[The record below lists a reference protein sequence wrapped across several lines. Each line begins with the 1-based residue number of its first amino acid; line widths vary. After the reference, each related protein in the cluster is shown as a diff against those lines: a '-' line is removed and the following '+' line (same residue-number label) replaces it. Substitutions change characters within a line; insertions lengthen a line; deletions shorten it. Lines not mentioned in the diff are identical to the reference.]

1 MKKYKR
7 MRMLIPA
14 AFAVILLLMA
24 AGICFFAW
32 SVRQDFE
39 SGIKSMIGE
48 LYEEDP
54 QSAVQMMNWLFE
66 GEQDAAAEKGKEALT
81 AMGYTEKG
89 TEYLYEQSRIYTFSV
104 GMVCAEILAGAAL
117 LILFLLM
124 ERLREEREEE
134 LVRRIRS
141 GDMAPEN
148 GGEGQPE
155 EAADGGVQSGGAAQG
170 EQQPESP
177 QYAPT
182 APEEPEQALEYEIA
196 KLFERLEAE
205 EHYLQ
210 EKNLMT
216 QNFIENIAHQI
227 KTPLSCI
234 SISLERLLE
243 STEGEARELVR
254 QSLRYTDEI
263 GKLMKRLLDIGRLEA
278 GKVIWHREMFRMA
291 DLLED
296 CAASLEDG
304 TERIMTMRDRE
315 AEYYGDYEW
324 LKEAFSNIL
333 KNCLEHDASGEKITV
348 SLTQSREGI
357 KIVIRDHG
365 TGITEKDLPYIF
377 DRFYLPEKTGTSH
390 VGIGLN
396 LARLVVEQHF
406 GSVTARNAEGGG
418 AEFTVILPA
427 YSIMKTERI

>member
-1 MKKYKR
+1 MKNYKR
-7 MRMLIPA
+7 RKRLIPA
-14 AFAVILLLMA
+14 VFAVLLLLMA
-24 AGICFFAW
+24 AGTCLFAW
-32 SVRQDFE
+32 EVRQDYE
-39 SGIKSMIGE
+39 EGLKSMIGR

-54 QSAVQMMNWLFE
+54 ESAEQMMGWLFE
-66 GEQDAAAEKGKEALT
+66 GERGGAVEKGEEALT
-81 AMGYTEKG
+81 ALGYTDKG
-89 TEYLYEQSRIYTFSV
+89 AEYLYEQSRLYTFSA
-104 GMVCAEILAGAAL
+104 GMVCVEILAGIAL
-117 LILFLLM
+117 LILFVWM

-141 GDMAPEN
+141 GEMAPAASGRE
-148 GGEGQPE
+148 QPE
-155 EAADGGVQSGGAAQG
+155 EPADGGSQSDGAVQ
-170 EQQPESP
+170 
-177 QYAPT
+177 
-182 APEEPEQALEYEIA
+182 PEEPEQALEYEIA

-234 SISLERLLE
+234 SISQERILEG
-243 STEGEARELVR
+243 TEGEARELAQ

-304 TERIMTMRDRE
+304 TERILTMGDRE

-333 KNCLEHDASGEKITV
+333 KNCLEHDASGEKITA

-365 TGITEKDLPYIF
+365 PGISEKDLPHIF

-396 LARLVVEQHF
+396 LARLVIEQHF
-406 GSVTARNAEGGG
+406 GTVAARNAEGGG

>member
-1 MKKYKR
+1 MKNYKR
-7 MRMLIPA
+7 RKRLIPA
-14 AFAVILLLMA
+14 VFAVLLLLMA
-24 AGICFFAW
+24 AGTCLFAW
-32 SVRQDFE
+32 EVRQDYE
-39 SGIKSMIGE
+39 EGLKSMIGR

-54 QSAVQMMNWLFE
+54 ESAEQMMGWLFE
-66 GEQDAAAEKGKEALT
+66 GERGGAVEKGEEALT
-81 AMGYTEKG
+81 ALGYTDKG
-89 TEYLYEQSRIYTFSV
+89 AEYLYEQSRLYTFSA
-104 GMVCAEILAGAAL
+104 GMVCVEILAGIAL
-117 LILFLLM
+117 LILFVWM

-141 GDMAPEN
+141 GEMAPAASGRE
-148 GGEGQPE
+148 QPE
-155 EAADGGVQSGGAAQG
+155 EPADGGSQSDGAVQ
-170 EQQPESP
+170 
-177 QYAPT
+177 
-182 APEEPEQALEYEIA
+182 PEEPEQALEYEIA

-234 SISLERLLE
+234 SISQERILEG
-243 STEGEARELVR
+243 TEGEARELAQ

-304 TERIMTMRDRE
+304 TERILTMGDRE

-333 KNCLEHDASGEKITV
+333 KNCLEHDASGEKITA
-348 SLTQSREGI
+348 SLTRSREGI

-365 TGITEKDLPYIF
+365 PGISEKDLPHIF

-396 LARLVVEQHF
+396 LARLVIEQHF
-406 GSVTARNAEGGG
+406 GTVAARNAEGGG

>member
-1 MKKYKR
+1 MKNYKHR
-7 MRMLIPA
+7 KRLIPA
-14 AFAVILLLMA
+14 VFAVLLLLMA
-24 AGICFFAW
+24 AGTCLFAW
-32 SVRQDFE
+32 GVRQDYE
-39 SGIKSMIGE
+39 EGLKSMIGR
-48 LYEEDP
+48 LYEED
-54 QSAVQMMNWLFE
+54 QESAEQMMGWLFE
-66 GEQDAAAEKGKEALT
+66 GERGGAVEKGEEALT
-81 AMGYTEKG
+81 ALGYTDKG
-89 TEYLYEQSRIYTFSV
+89 AEYLYEQSRLYTFSA
-104 GMVCAEILAGAAL
+104 GMVCVEILAGIAL
-117 LILFLLM
+117 LILFVWM

-141 GDMAPEN
+141 GEMAPAASGRE
-148 GGEGQPE
+148 QPE
-155 EAADGGVQSGGAAQG
+155 EPADGGSQSDGAVQ
-170 EQQPESP
+170 
-177 QYAPT
+177 
-182 APEEPEQALEYEIA
+182 PEEPEQALEYEIA

-234 SISLERLLE
+234 SISQERILEG
-243 STEGEARELVR
+243 TEGEARELAQ

-304 TERIMTMRDRE
+304 TERILTMGDRE

-333 KNCLEHDASGEKITV
+333 KNCLEHDASGEKITA

-365 TGITEKDLPYIF
+365 SGISEKDLPHIF

-396 LARLVVEQHF
+396 LARLVIEQHF
-406 GSVTARNAEGGG
+406 GTVAARNAEGGG

>member
-7 MRMLIPA
+7 MRRLIPA

-24 AGICFFAW
+24 AGTCFFAW

-54 QSAVQMMNWLFE
+54 QSAEQMMNWLFE
-66 GEQDAAAEKGKEALT
+66 GERDASAEKGQEALT

-104 GMVCAEILAGAAL
+104 GMICAEILAGAAL
-117 LILFLLM
+117 LILFLRM
-124 ERLREEREEE
+124 ERLREEREED

-141 GDMAPEN
+141 GDMAPET
-148 GGEGQPE
+148 GSEGQPE
-155 EAADGGVQSGGAAQG
+155 ES
-170 EQQPESP
+170 
-177 QYAPT
+177 
-182 APEEPEQALEYEIA
+182 EQALEYEIA

-234 SISLERLLE
+234 SISQERILE
-243 STEGEARELVR
+243 STEGEARELAR

-296 CAASLEDG
+296 CAASLENG
-304 TERIMTMRDRE
+304 TERIRVAGDRD

-333 KNCLEHDASGEKITV
+333 KNCLEHDPGGEKITV
-348 SLTQSREGI
+348 SLTRSREGV

-365 TGITEKDLPYIF
+365 TGISEKDLPYIF

>member
-1 MKKYKR
+1 MKNYKR
-7 MRMLIPA
+7 RKRLIPA
-14 AFAVILLLMA
+14 VFAVLLLLMA
-24 AGICFFAW
+24 AGTCLFAW
-32 SVRQDFE
+32 GVRQNYE
-39 SGIKSMIGE
+39 EGLKSMIGR

-54 QSAVQMMNWLFE
+54 ESAEQMMGWLFE
-66 GEQDAAAEKGKEALT
+66 GERGGAVEKGEEALT
-81 AMGYTEKG
+81 ALGYTDKG
-89 TEYLYEQSRIYTFSV
+89 AEYLYEQSRLYTFSA
-104 GMVCAEILAGAAL
+104 GMVCVEILAGIAL
-117 LILFLLM
+117 LILFVWM

-141 GDMAPEN
+141 GEMAPAASGRE
-148 GGEGQPE
+148 QPE
-155 EAADGGVQSGGAAQG
+155 ETADGGSQSDGAAQ
-170 EQQPESP
+170 
-177 QYAPT
+177 
-182 APEEPEQALEYEIA
+182 PEEPEQALEYEIA

-234 SISLERLLE
+234 SISQERIME
-243 STEGEARELVR
+243 GTEGEARELAQ

-304 TERIMTMRDRE
+304 TERILTMGDRE

-333 KNCLEHDASGEKITV
+333 KNCLEHDASGEKITA

-365 TGITEKDLPYIF
+365 PGISEKDLPHIF

-396 LARLVVEQHF
+396 LARLVIEQHF
-406 GSVTARNAEGGG
+406 GTVAARNAEGGG
-418 AEFTVILPA
+418 AEFTVVLPA

>member
-1 MKKYKR
+1 MKNYKHR
-7 MRMLIPA
+7 KRLIPA
-14 AFAVILLLMA
+14 VFAVLLLLMA
-24 AGICFFAW
+24 AGTCLFAW
-32 SVRQDFE
+32 GVRQDYE
-39 SGIKSMIGE
+39 EGLKSMIGR
-48 LYEEDP
+48 LYEED
-54 QSAVQMMNWLFE
+54 QESAEQMMGWLFE
-66 GEQDAAAEKGKEALT
+66 GERGGAVEKGEEALT
-81 AMGYTEKG
+81 ALGYTDKG
-89 TEYLYEQSRIYTFSV
+89 AEYLYEQSRLYTFSA
-104 GMVCAEILAGAAL
+104 GMVCVEILAGIAL
-117 LILFLLM
+117 LILFVWM

-141 GDMAPEN
+141 GEMAPAASGRE
-148 GGEGQPE
+148 QPE
-155 EAADGGVQSGGAAQG
+155 EPADGGSQSDGAVQ
-170 EQQPESP
+170 
-177 QYAPT
+177 
-182 APEEPEQALEYEIA
+182 PEEPEQALEYEIA

-234 SISLERLLE
+234 SISQERIME
-243 STEGEARELVR
+243 GTEGEARELAQ

-304 TERIMTMRDRE
+304 TERILTMGDRE

-333 KNCLEHDASGEKITV
+333 KNCLEHDASGEKITA

-365 TGITEKDLPYIF
+365 SGISEKDLPHIF

-396 LARLVVEQHF
+396 LARLVIEQHF
-406 GSVTARNAEGGG
+406 GTVAARNAEGGG

>member
-7 MRMLIPA
+7 MRRLIPA

-24 AGICFFAW
+24 AGTCFFAW

-54 QSAVQMMNWLFE
+54 QSAEQMMNWLFE
-66 GEQDAAAEKGKEALT
+66 GERDASAGKGQEALT

-104 GMVCAEILAGAAL
+104 GMICAEILAGAAL
-117 LILFLLM
+117 LILFLRM
-124 ERLREEREEE
+124 ERLREEREED

-141 GDMAPEN
+141 GDMAPET

-155 EAADGGVQSGGAAQG
+155 ES
-170 EQQPESP
+170 
-177 QYAPT
+177 
-182 APEEPEQALEYEIA
+182 EQALEYEIA

-234 SISLERLLE
+234 SISQERILE
-243 STEGEARELVR
+243 STEGEARELAR

-296 CAASLEDG
+296 CAASLENG
-304 TERIMTMRDRE
+304 TERIRVAGDRD

-333 KNCLEHDASGEKITV
+333 KNCLEHDPGGEKIIV
-348 SLTQSREGI
+348 SLARSREGV

-365 TGITEKDLPYIF
+365 TGISEKDLPYIF
-377 DRFYLPEKTGTSH
+377 DRFYLPEKTGTPH
-390 VGIGLN
+390 VGIGMN

>member
-1 MKKYKR
+1 MKNYKR
-7 MRMLIPA
+7 RKRLIPA
-14 AFAVILLLMA
+14 VFAVLLLLMA
-24 AGICFFAW
+24 AGTCLFAW
-32 SVRQDFE
+32 GVRQNYE
-39 SGIKSMIGE
+39 EGLKSMIGR

-54 QSAVQMMNWLFE
+54 ESAEQMMGWLFE
-66 GEQDAAAEKGKEALT
+66 GERGGAVEKGEEALT
-81 AMGYTEKG
+81 ALGYTDKG
-89 TEYLYEQSRIYTFSV
+89 AEYLYEQSRLYTFSA
-104 GMVCAEILAGAAL
+104 GMVCVEILAGIAL
-117 LILFLLM
+117 LILFVWM

-141 GDMAPEN
+141 SEMAPAASGRE
-148 GGEGQPE
+148 QPDE
-155 EAADGGVQSGGAAQG
+155 PADGGSQSDGAVQ
-170 EQQPESP
+170 
-177 QYAPT
+177 
-182 APEEPEQALEYEIA
+182 PEEPEQALEYEIA

-210 EKNLMT
+210 EKNLVT

-234 SISLERLLE
+234 SISQERILEG
-243 STEGEARELVR
+243 TEGEARELAQ

-304 TERIMTMRDRE
+304 TERILTMGDRE

-333 KNCLEHDASGEKITV
+333 KNCLEHDASGEKITA

-365 TGITEKDLPYIF
+365 PGISEKDLPHIF

-396 LARLVVEQHF
+396 LARLVIEQHF
-406 GSVTARNAEGGG
+406 GTVAARNAEGGG

>member
-7 MRMLIPA
+7 MRRLIPA

-24 AGICFFAW
+24 AGTCFFAW

-54 QSAVQMMNWLFE
+54 QSAEQMMNWLFE
-66 GEQDAAAEKGKEALT
+66 GERDASAEKGQEALT

-104 GMVCAEILAGAAL
+104 GMICAEILAGAAL
-117 LILFLLM
+117 LILFLRM
-124 ERLREEREEE
+124 ERLREEREED

-141 GDMAPEN
+141 GDMAPET
-148 GGEGQPE
+148 GSEGQPE
-155 EAADGGVQSGGAAQG
+155 ES
-170 EQQPESP
+170 
-177 QYAPT
+177 
-182 APEEPEQALEYEIA
+182 EQALEYEIA

-234 SISLERLLE
+234 SISQERILE
-243 STEGEARELVR
+243 STEGEARELAR

-296 CAASLEDG
+296 CAASLENG
-304 TERIMTMRDRE
+304 TERIRVAGDRD

-333 KNCLEHDASGEKITV
+333 KNCLEHDPGGEKITV
-348 SLTQSREGI
+348 SLTRSREGV

-365 TGITEKDLPYIF
+365 TGISEKDLPYIF
-377 DRFYLPEKTGTSH
+377 DRFYLPEKTGTPH

>member
-1 MKKYKR
+1 MKNYKR
-7 MRMLIPA
+7 RKRLIPA
-14 AFAVILLLMA
+14 VFAVLLLLMA
-24 AGICFFAW
+24 AGTCLFAW
-32 SVRQDFE
+32 GVRQDYE
-39 SGIKSMIGE
+39 EGLKSMIGR
-48 LYEEDP
+48 LYEED
-54 QSAVQMMNWLFE
+54 QESAEQMMGWLFE
-66 GEQDAAAEKGKEALT
+66 GERGGAVEKGEEALT
-81 AMGYTEKG
+81 ALGYTDKG
-89 TEYLYEQSRIYTFSV
+89 AEYLYEQSRLYTFSA
-104 GMVCAEILAGAAL
+104 GMVCVEILAGIAL
-117 LILFLLM
+117 LILFVWM

-141 GDMAPEN
+141 GEMAPAASGRE
-148 GGEGQPE
+148 QPE
-155 EAADGGVQSGGAAQG
+155 ETADGGSQSDGAAQ
-170 EQQPESP
+170 
-177 QYAPT
+177 
-182 APEEPEQALEYEIA
+182 PEEPEQALEYEIA

-234 SISLERLLE
+234 SISQERIME
-243 STEGEARELVR
+243 GTEGEARELAQ

-304 TERIMTMRDRE
+304 TERILTMGDRE

-333 KNCLEHDASGEKITV
+333 KNCLEHDASGEKITA

-365 TGITEKDLPYIF
+365 PGISEKDLPHIF

-396 LARLVVEQHF
+396 LARLVIEQHF
-406 GSVTARNAEGGG
+406 GTVAARNAEGGG

>member
-1 MKKYKR
+1 MKNYKR
-7 MRMLIPA
+7 RRRLIPA
-14 AFAVILLLMA
+14 VFAVLLLLMA
-24 AGICFFAW
+24 AGTCLFAW
-32 SVRQDFE
+32 GVRQDYE
-39 SGIKSMIGE
+39 EGLKSMIGR

-54 QSAVQMMNWLFE
+54 ESAEQMMGWLFE
-66 GEQDAAAEKGKEALT
+66 GERGGAVEKGEEALT
-81 AMGYTEKG
+81 ALGYTDKG
-89 TEYLYEQSRIYTFSV
+89 AEYLYEQSRLYTFSA
-104 GMVCAEILAGAAL
+104 GMVCVEILAGIAL
-117 LILFLLM
+117 LILFVWM

-134 LVRRIRS
+134 LVRRTRS
-141 GDMAPEN
+141 GEMAPAASGRE
-148 GGEGQPE
+148 QPE
-155 EAADGGVQSGGAAQG
+155 ETADGGSQSDGAAQ
-170 EQQPESP
+170 
-177 QYAPT
+177 
-182 APEEPEQALEYEIA
+182 PEEPEQALEYEIA

-234 SISLERLLE
+234 SISQERIME
-243 STEGEARELVR
+243 GTEGEARELAQ

-304 TERIMTMRDRE
+304 TERILVMGDRE

-333 KNCLEHDASGEKITV
+333 KNCLEHDASGEKITA

-365 TGITEKDLPYIF
+365 PGISEKDLPHIF

-396 LARLVVEQHF
+396 LARLVIEQHF
-406 GSVTARNAEGGG
+406 GTVAARNAEGGG

>member
-1 MKKYKR
+1 MKNYKR
-7 MRMLIPA
+7 RKRLIPA
-14 AFAVILLLMA
+14 VFAVLLLLMA
-24 AGICFFAW
+24 AGTCLFAW
-32 SVRQDFE
+32 EVRQDYE
-39 SGIKSMIGE
+39 EGLKSMIGR

-54 QSAVQMMNWLFE
+54 ESAEQMMGWLFE
-66 GEQDAAAEKGKEALT
+66 GERGGAVEKGEEALT
-81 AMGYTEKG
+81 ALGYTDKG
-89 TEYLYEQSRIYTFSV
+89 AEYLYEQSRLYTFSA
-104 GMVCAEILAGAAL
+104 GMVCVEILAGIAL
-117 LILFLLM
+117 LILFVWM

-141 GDMAPEN
+141 GEMAPAASGRE
-148 GGEGQPE
+148 QPE
-155 EAADGGVQSGGAAQG
+155 EPADGGSQSDGAAQ
-170 EQQPESP
+170 
-177 QYAPT
+177 
-182 APEEPEQALEYEIA
+182 PEEPEQALEYEIA

-234 SISLERLLE
+234 SISQERIME
-243 STEGEARELVR
+243 GTEGEARELAQ

-304 TERIMTMRDRE
+304 TERILTMGDRE

-333 KNCLEHDASGEKITV
+333 KNCLEHDASGEKITA

-365 TGITEKDLPYIF
+365 PGISEKDLPHIF

-396 LARLVVEQHF
+396 LARLVIEQHF
-406 GSVTARNAEGGG
+406 GTVAARNAEGGG

>member
-1 MKKYKR
+1 
-7 MRMLIPA
+7 MLRSWRAQP
-14 AFAVILLLMA
+14 
-24 AGICFFAW
+24 W
-32 SVRQDFE
+32 
-39 SGIKSMIGE
+39 
-48 LYEEDP
+48 
-54 QSAVQMMNWLFE
+54 
-66 GEQDAAAEKGKEALT
+66 
-81 AMGYTEKG
+81 
-89 TEYLYEQSRIYTFSV
+89 
-104 GMVCAEILAGAAL
+104 
-117 LILFLLM
+117 LILFLRM
-124 ERLREEREEE
+124 ERLREEREED

-141 GDMAPEN
+141 GDMAPET
-148 GGEGQPE
+148 GSEGQPE
-155 EAADGGVQSGGAAQG
+155 KPADGGAQVRRGGSGRAAARKVPG
-170 EQQPESP
+170 TLRRSRRNRSRRWSMRSRSC
-177 QYAPT
+177 
-182 APEEPEQALEYEIA
+182 LSVW
-196 KLFERLEAE
+196 RRR

-234 SISLERLLE
+234 SISQERILE
-243 STEGEARELVR
+243 STEGEARELAR

-296 CAASLEDG
+296 CAASLENG
-304 TERIMTMRDRE
+304 TERIRVTGDRD

-324 LKEAFSNIL
+324 TVERCVNIL
-333 KNCLEHDASGEKITV
+333 KNCLEHDPGGEKIIV
-348 SLTQSREGI
+348 SLTRSREGV

-365 TGITEKDLPYIF
+365 TGISEKDLPYIF
-377 DRFYLPEKTGTSH
+377 DRFYLPEKTGTLH

>member
-1 MKKYKR
+1 MGGMKNYKR
-7 MRMLIPA
+7 RKRLIPA
-14 AFAVILLLMA
+14 VFAMLLLLMA
-24 AGICFFAW
+24 AGTCFFAW
-32 SVRQDFE
+32 GVRQDYE
-39 SGIKSMIGE
+39 EGLKSMIGR

-54 QSAVQMMNWLFE
+54 ESAEQMMGWLFE
-66 GEQDAAAEKGKEALT
+66 GERGGAVEKGEEALT
-81 AMGYTEKG
+81 ALGYTDKG
-89 TEYLYEQSRIYTFSV
+89 AEYLYEQSRLYTFSI
-104 GMVCAEILAGAAL
+104 GMVCVEILAGIAL
-117 LILFLLM
+117 LILFVWM

-141 GDMAPEN
+141 GDMTPAAS
-148 GGEGQPE
+148 GKGQPE
-155 EAADGGVQSGGAAQG
+155 ETADGGSQSDGAVQ
-170 EQQPESP
+170 
-177 QYAPT
+177 
-182 APEEPEQALEYEIA
+182 PEEPEQALEYEIA
-196 KLFERLEAE
+196 KLFERLKAE

-234 SISLERLLE
+234 SISQERILEG
-243 STEGEARELVR
+243 TEGEARELAQ

-263 GKLMKRLLDIGRLEA
+263 GRLMKRLLDIGRLEA

-304 TERIMTMRDRE
+304 TERILTMGDRE

-333 KNCLEHDASGEKITV
+333 KNCLEHDASGEKITA

-365 TGITEKDLPYIF
+365 PGISEKDLPHIF

-396 LARLVVEQHF
+396 LARLVIEQHF
-406 GSVTARNAEGGG
+406 GTVAARNAEGGG

>member
-1 MKKYKR
+1 
-7 MRMLIPA
+7 
-14 AFAVILLLMA
+14 
-24 AGICFFAW
+24 
-32 SVRQDFE
+32 
-39 SGIKSMIGE
+39 MIGR
-48 LYEEDP
+48 LYEED
-54 QSAVQMMNWLFE
+54 QESAEQMMGWLFE
-66 GEQDAAAEKGKEALT
+66 GERGGAVEKGEEALT
-81 AMGYTEKG
+81 ALGYTDKG
-89 TEYLYEQSRIYTFSV
+89 AEYLYEQSRLYTFSA
-104 GMVCAEILAGAAL
+104 GMVCVEILAGIAL
-117 LILFLLM
+117 LILFVWM

-141 GDMAPEN
+141 SEMAPAASGRE
-148 GGEGQPE
+148 QPDE
-155 EAADGGVQSGGAAQG
+155 PADGGSQSDGAVQ
-170 EQQPESP
+170 
-177 QYAPT
+177 
-182 APEEPEQALEYEIA
+182 PEEPEQALEYEIA

-234 SISLERLLE
+234 SISQERILEG
-243 STEGEARELVR
+243 TEGEARELAQ
-254 QSLRYTDEI
+254 QSLRYTDDI
-263 GKLMKRLLDIGRLEA
+263 GKLMKTLLDIGRLEA

-304 TERIMTMRDRE
+304 TERILTMGDRE

-333 KNCLEHDASGEKITV
+333 KNCLEHDASGEKITA

-365 TGITEKDLPYIF
+365 PGISEKDLPHIF

-396 LARLVVEQHF
+396 LARLVIEQHF
-406 GSVTARNAEGGG
+406 GTVAARNAEGGG

>member
-1 MKKYKR
+1 MRGGTKNYKHR
-7 MRMLIPA
+7 KRLIPA
-14 AFAVILLLMA
+14 VFAVLLLLMA
-24 AGICFFAW
+24 AGTCLFAW
-32 SVRQDFE
+32 GVRQDYE
-39 SGIKSMIGE
+39 EGLKSMIGR
-48 LYEEDP
+48 LYEED
-54 QSAVQMMNWLFE
+54 QESAEQMMGWLFE
-66 GEQDAAAEKGKEALT
+66 GERGGAVEKGEEALT
-81 AMGYTEKG
+81 ALGYTDKG
-89 TEYLYEQSRIYTFSV
+89 AEYLYEQSRLYTFSA
-104 GMVCAEILAGAAL
+104 GMVCVEILAGIAL
-117 LILFLLM
+117 LILFVWM

-141 GDMAPEN
+141 SEMAP
-148 GGEGQPE
+148 
-155 EAADGGVQSGGAAQG
+155 AASGR
-170 EQQPESP
+170 EQ
-177 QYAPT
+177 
-182 APEEPEQALEYEIA
+182 PEEPEQALEYEIA

-234 SISLERLLE
+234 SISQERILEG
-243 STEGEARELVR
+243 TEGEARELAQ

-304 TERIMTMRDRE
+304 TERILTMGDRE

-333 KNCLEHDASGEKITV
+333 KNCLEHDASGEKITA

-365 TGITEKDLPYIF
+365 PGISEKDLPHIF

-396 LARLVVEQHF
+396 LARLVIEQHF
-406 GSVTARNAEGGG
+406 GTVAARNAEGGG

>member
-1 MKKYKR
+1 
-7 MRMLIPA
+7 
-14 AFAVILLLMA
+14 
-24 AGICFFAW
+24 
-32 SVRQDFE
+32 
-39 SGIKSMIGE
+39 MIGR

-54 QSAVQMMNWLFE
+54 ESAEQMMGWLFE
-66 GEQDAAAEKGKEALT
+66 GERGGAVEKGEEALT
-81 AMGYTEKG
+81 ALGYTDKG
-89 TEYLYEQSRIYTFSV
+89 AEYLYEQSRLYTFSA
-104 GMVCAEILAGAAL
+104 GMVCVEILAGIAL
-117 LILFLLM
+117 LILFVWM

-141 GDMAPEN
+141 GEMAPAASGRE
-148 GGEGQPE
+148 QSE
-155 EAADGGVQSGGAAQG
+155 EPADGGSQSDGAVQ
-170 EQQPESP
+170 
-177 QYAPT
+177 
-182 APEEPEQALEYEIA
+182 PEEPEQALEYEIA

-234 SISLERLLE
+234 SISQERIME
-243 STEGEARELVR
+243 GTEREARELAQ

-304 TERIMTMRDRE
+304 TERILTMGDRE

-333 KNCLEHDASGEKITV
+333 KNCLEHDASGEKITA

-365 TGITEKDLPYIF
+365 PGISEKDLPHIF

-396 LARLVVEQHF
+396 LARLVIEQHF
-406 GSVTARNAEGGG
+406 GTVAARNAEGGG

>member
-1 MKKYKR
+1 MKNYKR
-7 MRMLIPA
+7 RKRLIPA
-14 AFAVILLLMA
+14 VFAVLLLLMA
-24 AGICFFAW
+24 AGTCLFAW
-32 SVRQDFE
+32 EVRQDYE
-39 SGIKSMIGE
+39 EGLKSMIGR
-48 LYEEDP
+48 LYEED
-54 QSAVQMMNWLFE
+54 QESAEQMMGWLFE
-66 GEQDAAAEKGKEALT
+66 GERGGAVEKGEEALT
-81 AMGYTEKG
+81 ALGYTDKG
-89 TEYLYEQSRIYTFSV
+89 AEYLYEQSRLYTFSA
-104 GMVCAEILAGAAL
+104 GMVCVEILAGIAL
-117 LILFLLM
+117 LILFVWM

-141 GDMAPEN
+141 GEMAPAASGRE
-148 GGEGQPE
+148 QPE
-155 EAADGGVQSGGAAQG
+155 EPADGGSQSDGAVQ
-170 EQQPESP
+170 
-177 QYAPT
+177 
-182 APEEPEQALEYEIA
+182 PEEPEQALEYEIA

-234 SISLERLLE
+234 SISQERIME
-243 STEGEARELVR
+243 GTEGEARELAQ

-304 TERIMTMRDRE
+304 TERILTMGDRE

-333 KNCLEHDASGEKITV
+333 KNCLEHDASGEKITA

-365 TGITEKDLPYIF
+365 PGISEKDLPHIF

-396 LARLVVEQHF
+396 LARLVIEQHF
-406 GSVTARNAEGGG
+406 GTVAARNAEGGG

>member
-1 MKKYKR
+1 MKNYKR
-7 MRMLIPA
+7 RKRLIPA
-14 AFAVILLLMA
+14 VFAVLLLLMA
-24 AGICFFAW
+24 AGTCLFAW
-32 SVRQDFE
+32 GVRQDYE
-39 SGIKSMIGE
+39 EGLKSMIGR
-48 LYEEDP
+48 LYEED
-54 QSAVQMMNWLFE
+54 QESAEQMMGWLFE
-66 GEQDAAAEKGKEALT
+66 GERGGAVEKGEEALT
-81 AMGYTEKG
+81 ALGYTDKG
-89 TEYLYEQSRIYTFSV
+89 AEYLYEQSRLYTFSA
-104 GMVCAEILAGAAL
+104 GMVCVEILAGIAL
-117 LILFLLM
+117 LILFVWM

-141 GDMAPEN
+141 GEMAPAASGRE
-148 GGEGQPE
+148 QPE
-155 EAADGGVQSGGAAQG
+155 ETADGGSQSDGAAQ
-170 EQQPESP
+170 
-177 QYAPT
+177 
-182 APEEPEQALEYEIA
+182 PEEPEQALEYEIA

-234 SISLERLLE
+234 SISQERIME
-243 STEGEARELVR
+243 GTEGEARELAQ

-278 GKVIWHREMFRMA
+278 GKVIWHREMFRIA

-304 TERIMTMRDRE
+304 TERILTMGDRE

-333 KNCLEHDASGEKITV
+333 KNCLEHDASGEKITA

-365 TGITEKDLPYIF
+365 PGISEKDLPHIF

-396 LARLVVEQHF
+396 LARLVIEQHF
-406 GSVTARNAEGGG
+406 GTVAARNAEGGG

>member
-7 MRMLIPA
+7 MRRLIPA

-24 AGICFFAW
+24 AGTCFFAW

-54 QSAVQMMNWLFE
+54 QSAEQMMNWLFE
-66 GEQDAAAEKGKEALT
+66 GERDASAEKGQEALT

-104 GMVCAEILAGAAL
+104 GMICAEILAGAAL
-117 LILFLLM
+117 LILFLRM
-124 ERLREEREEE
+124 ERLREEREED

-141 GDMAPEN
+141 GDMAPET
-148 GGEGQPE
+148 GSEGQPE
-155 EAADGGVQSGGAAQG
+155 ES
-170 EQQPESP
+170 ER
-177 QYAPT
+177 
-182 APEEPEQALEYEIA
+182 ALEYEIA

-234 SISLERLLE
+234 SISQERILE
-243 STEGEARELVR
+243 STEGEARELAR

-296 CAASLEDG
+296 CAASLENG
-304 TERIMTMRDRE
+304 TERIRVAGDRD

-333 KNCLEHDASGEKITV
+333 KNCLEHDPGGEKITV
-348 SLTQSREGI
+348 SLTRSREGV

-365 TGITEKDLPYIF
+365 TGISEKDLPYIF

>member
-1 MKKYKR
+1 MKNYKR
-7 MRMLIPA
+7 RKRLVPA
-14 AFAVILLLMA
+14 VFAVLLLLMA
-24 AGICFFAW
+24 AGTCLFAW
-32 SVRQDFE
+32 EVRQDYE
-39 SGIKSMIGE
+39 EGLKSMIGR
-48 LYEEDP
+48 LYEED
-54 QSAVQMMNWLFE
+54 QESAEQMMGWLFE
-66 GEQDAAAEKGKEALT
+66 GERGGAVEKGEEALT
-81 AMGYTEKG
+81 ALGYTDKG
-89 TEYLYEQSRIYTFSV
+89 AEYLYEQSRLYTFSA
-104 GMVCAEILAGAAL
+104 GMVCVEILAGIAL
-117 LILFLLM
+117 LILFVWM

-141 GDMAPEN
+141 GEMAPAASGRE
-148 GGEGQPE
+148 QPE
-155 EAADGGVQSGGAAQG
+155 ETADGGSQSDGAAQ
-170 EQQPESP
+170 
-177 QYAPT
+177 
-182 APEEPEQALEYEIA
+182 PEEPEQALEYEIA

-234 SISLERLLE
+234 SISQERILEG
-243 STEGEARELVR
+243 TEGEARELAQ

-304 TERIMTMRDRE
+304 TERILTMGDRE

-333 KNCLEHDASGEKITV
+333 KNCLEHDASGEKITA

-365 TGITEKDLPYIF
+365 PGISEKDLPHIF

-396 LARLVVEQHF
+396 LARLVIEQHF
-406 GSVTARNAEGGG
+406 GTVAARNAEGGG

>member
-7 MRMLIPA
+7 MRRLIPA

-24 AGICFFAW
+24 AGTCFFAW

-54 QSAVQMMNWLFE
+54 QSAEQMMNWLFE
-66 GEQDAAAEKGKEALT
+66 GERDASAGKGQEALT

-104 GMVCAEILAGAAL
+104 GMICAEILAGAAL
-117 LILFLLM
+117 LILFLRM
-124 ERLREEREEE
+124 ERLREEREED

-141 GDMAPEN
+141 GDMAPET

-155 EAADGGVQSGGAAQG
+155 ES
-170 EQQPESP
+170 
-177 QYAPT
+177 
-182 APEEPEQALEYEIA
+182 EQALEYEIA

-234 SISLERLLE
+234 SISQERILE
-243 STEGEARELVR
+243 STEGEARELAR

-296 CAASLEDG
+296 CAASLENG
-304 TERIMTMRDRE
+304 TERIRVAGDRD

-333 KNCLEHDASGEKITV
+333 KNCLEHDPGGEKIIV
-348 SLTQSREGI
+348 SLTRSREGV

-365 TGITEKDLPYIF
+365 TGISEKDLPYIF

-406 GSVTARNAEGGG
+406 GSVTARNAEEGG

>member
-7 MRMLIPA
+7 MRRLIPA

-24 AGICFFAW
+24 AGTCFFAW

-54 QSAVQMMNWLFE
+54 QSAEQMMNWLFE
-66 GEQDAAAEKGKEALT
+66 GERDASAGKGQEALT

-104 GMVCAEILAGAAL
+104 GMICAEILAGAAL
-117 LILFLLM
+117 LILFLRM
-124 ERLREEREEE
+124 ERLREEREED

-141 GDMAPEN
+141 GDMAPET

-155 EAADGGVQSGGAAQG
+155 ES
-170 EQQPESP
+170 EQ
-177 QYAPT
+177 T
-182 APEEPEQALEYEIA
+182 LEYEIA

-234 SISLERLLE
+234 SISQERILE
-243 STEGEARELVR
+243 STEGEARELAR

-296 CAASLEDG
+296 CAASLENG
-304 TERIMTMRDRE
+304 TERIRVAGDRD

-333 KNCLEHDASGEKITV
+333 KNCLEHDPGGEKIIV
-348 SLTQSREGI
+348 SLTRSREGV

-365 TGITEKDLPYIF
+365 TGISEKDLPYIF
-377 DRFYLPEKTGTSH
+377 DRFYLPEKTGTLH

-406 GSVTARNAEGGG
+406 GSVTARNAEEGG

>member
-1 MKKYKR
+1 MKNYKR
-7 MRMLIPA
+7 RKRLIPA
-14 AFAVILLLMA
+14 VFAVLLLLMA
-24 AGICFFAW
+24 AGTCLFAW
-32 SVRQDFE
+32 GVRQDYE
-39 SGIKSMIGE
+39 EGLKSMIGR
-48 LYEEDP
+48 LYEED
-54 QSAVQMMNWLFE
+54 QESAEQMMGWLFE
-66 GEQDAAAEKGKEALT
+66 GERGGAVEKGEEALT
-81 AMGYTEKG
+81 ALGYTDKG
-89 TEYLYEQSRIYTFSV
+89 AEYLYEQSRLYTFSA
-104 GMVCAEILAGAAL
+104 GMVCVEILAGIAL
-117 LILFLLM
+117 LILFVWM

-141 GDMAPEN
+141 GELAPAASGRE
-148 GGEGQPE
+148 QPE
-155 EAADGGVQSGGAAQG
+155 EPADGGSQSDGAAQ
-170 EQQPESP
+170 
-177 QYAPT
+177 
-182 APEEPEQALEYEIA
+182 PEEPEQALEYEIA

-234 SISLERLLE
+234 SISQERILEG
-243 STEGEARELVR
+243 TEGEARELAQ

-304 TERIMTMRDRE
+304 TERILTMGDRE

-333 KNCLEHDASGEKITV
+333 KNCLEHDASGEKITA

-365 TGITEKDLPYIF
+365 PGISEKDLPHIF

-396 LARLVVEQHF
+396 LARLVIEQHF
-406 GSVTARNAEGGG
+406 GTVAARNAEGGG

>member
-1 MKKYKR
+1 MKNYKR
-7 MRMLIPA
+7 RKRLIPA
-14 AFAVILLLMA
+14 VFAVLLLLMA
-24 AGICFFAW
+24 AGTCLFAW
-32 SVRQDFE
+32 EVRQDYE
-39 SGIKSMIGE
+39 EGLKSMIGR
-48 LYEEDP
+48 LYEED
-54 QSAVQMMNWLFE
+54 QESAEQMMGWLFE
-66 GEQDAAAEKGKEALT
+66 GERGGAVEKGEEALT
-81 AMGYTEKG
+81 ALGYTDKG
-89 TEYLYEQSRIYTFSV
+89 AEYLYEQSRLYTFSA
-104 GMVCAEILAGAAL
+104 GMVCVEILAGIAL
-117 LILFLLM
+117 LILFVWM

-141 GDMAPEN
+141 GEMAPAASGRE
-148 GGEGQPE
+148 QPE
-155 EAADGGVQSGGAAQG
+155 ETADGGSQSDGAAQ
-170 EQQPESP
+170 
-177 QYAPT
+177 
-182 APEEPEQALEYEIA
+182 PEEPEQALEYEIA

-234 SISLERLLE
+234 SISQERILEG
-243 STEGEARELVR
+243 TEGEARELAQ

-304 TERIMTMRDRE
+304 TERILTMGDRE

-333 KNCLEHDASGEKITV
+333 KNCLEHDASGEKITA

-365 TGITEKDLPYIF
+365 PGISEKDLPHIF

-396 LARLVVEQHF
+396 LARLVIEQHF
-406 GSVTARNAEGGG
+406 GTVAARNAEGGG

>member
-1 MKKYKR
+1 MKNYKR
-7 MRMLIPA
+7 RKRLIPA
-14 AFAVILLLMA
+14 VFAVLLLLMA
-24 AGICFFAW
+24 AGTCLFAW
-32 SVRQDFE
+32 GVRQDYE
-39 SGIKSMIGE
+39 EGLKSMIGR
-48 LYEEDP
+48 LYEED
-54 QSAVQMMNWLFE
+54 QESAEQMMGWLFE
-66 GEQDAAAEKGKEALT
+66 GERGGAVEKGEEALT
-81 AMGYTEKG
+81 ALGYTDKG
-89 TEYLYEQSRIYTFSV
+89 AEYLYEQSGLYTFSA
-104 GMVCAEILAGAAL
+104 GMVCVEILAGIAL
-117 LILFLLM
+117 LILFVWM

-141 GDMAPEN
+141 SEMAPAASGRE
-148 GGEGQPE
+148 QPE
-155 EAADGGVQSGGAAQG
+155 EPADGGSQSDGAVQ
-170 EQQPESP
+170 
-177 QYAPT
+177 
-182 APEEPEQALEYEIA
+182 PEEPEQALEYEIA

-234 SISLERLLE
+234 SISQERILEG
-243 STEGEARELVR
+243 TEGEARELAQ

-304 TERIMTMRDRE
+304 TERILTKGDRE

-333 KNCLEHDASGEKITV
+333 KNCLEHDASGEKITA

-365 TGITEKDLPYIF
+365 PGISEKDLPHIF

-396 LARLVVEQHF
+396 LARLVIEQHF
-406 GSVTARNAEGGG
+406 GTVAARSAEGGG

>member
-1 MKKYKR
+1 MKNYKR
-7 MRMLIPA
+7 RKRLIPA
-14 AFAVILLLMA
+14 VFAVLLLLMA
-24 AGICFFAW
+24 AGTCLFAW
-32 SVRQDFE
+32 GVRQNYE
-39 SGIKSMIGE
+39 EGLKSMIGR

-54 QSAVQMMNWLFE
+54 ESAEQMMGWLFE
-66 GEQDAAAEKGKEALT
+66 GERGGAVEKGEEALT
-81 AMGYTEKG
+81 ALGYTDKG
-89 TEYLYEQSRIYTFSV
+89 AEYLYEQSRLYTFSA
-104 GMVCAEILAGAAL
+104 GMVCVEILAGIAL
-117 LILFLLM
+117 LILFVWM

-141 GDMAPEN
+141 GEMAPAASGRE
-148 GGEGQPE
+148 QPE
-155 EAADGGVQSGGAAQG
+155 EPADGGSQSDGAAQ
-170 EQQPESP
+170 
-177 QYAPT
+177 
-182 APEEPEQALEYEIA
+182 PEEPEQALEYEIA

-234 SISLERLLE
+234 SISQERILEG
-243 STEGEARELVR
+243 TEGEARELAQ

-304 TERIMTMRDRE
+304 TERILTMGDRE

-333 KNCLEHDASGEKITV
+333 KNCLEHDASGEKITA

-365 TGITEKDLPYIF
+365 PGISEKDLPHIF

-396 LARLVVEQHF
+396 LARLVIEQHF
-406 GSVTARNAEGGG
+406 GTVAARNAEGGG

>member
-1 MKKYKR
+1 MKNYKR
-7 MRMLIPA
+7 RRRLIPA
-14 AFAVILLLMA
+14 VFAVLLLLMA
-24 AGICFFAW
+24 AGTCLFAW
-32 SVRQDFE
+32 GVRQDYE
-39 SGIKSMIGE
+39 EGLKSMIGR

-54 QSAVQMMNWLFE
+54 ESAEQMMGWLFE
-66 GEQDAAAEKGKEALT
+66 GEHGGAVEKGEEALT
-81 AMGYTEKG
+81 ALGYTDKG
-89 TEYLYEQSRIYTFSV
+89 AEYLYEQSRLYTFSA
-104 GMVCAEILAGAAL
+104 GMVCVEILAGIAL
-117 LILFLLM
+117 LILFVWM

-141 GDMAPEN
+141 GEMAPAASGRE
-148 GGEGQPE
+148 QPE
-155 EAADGGVQSGGAAQG
+155 ETADGGSQSDGAAQ
-170 EQQPESP
+170 
-177 QYAPT
+177 T
-182 APEEPEQALEYEIA
+182 EEPEQALEYEIA

-234 SISLERLLE
+234 SISQERILEG
-243 STEGEARELVR
+243 TEGEARELAQ

-291 DLLED
+291 DLLAD

-304 TERIMTMRDRE
+304 TERILTMGDRE

-333 KNCLEHDASGEKITV
+333 KNCLEHDASGEKITA

-365 TGITEKDLPYIF
+365 PGISEKDLPHIF

-396 LARLVVEQHF
+396 LARLVIEQHF
-406 GSVTARNAEGGG
+406 GTVAARNAEGGG

>member
-1 MKKYKR
+1 
-7 MRMLIPA
+7 
-14 AFAVILLLMA
+14 
-24 AGICFFAW
+24 
-32 SVRQDFE
+32 
-39 SGIKSMIGE
+39 MIGR

-54 QSAVQMMNWLFE
+54 ESAEQMMGWLFE
-66 GEQDAAAEKGKEALT
+66 GERGGAVEKGEEALT
-81 AMGYTEKG
+81 ALGYTDKG
-89 TEYLYEQSRIYTFSV
+89 AEYLYEQSRLYTFSA
-104 GMVCAEILAGAAL
+104 GMVCVEILAGIAL
-117 LILFLLM
+117 LILFVWM

-141 GDMAPEN
+141 GEMAPAASGRE
-148 GGEGQPE
+148 QPE
-155 EAADGGVQSGGAAQG
+155 ETADGGSQSDGAAQ
-170 EQQPESP
+170 
-177 QYAPT
+177 
-182 APEEPEQALEYEIA
+182 PEEPEQALEYEIA

-234 SISLERLLE
+234 SISQERIME
-243 STEGEARELVR
+243 GTEGEARELAQ

-304 TERIMTMRDRE
+304 TERILVMGDRE

-333 KNCLEHDASGEKITV
+333 KNCLEHDASGEKITA

-365 TGITEKDLPYIF
+365 PGISEKDLPHIF

-396 LARLVVEQHF
+396 LARLVIEQHF
-406 GSVTARNAEGGG
+406 GTVAARNAEGGG

>member
-7 MRMLIPA
+7 MRRLIPA

-24 AGICFFAW
+24 AGTCFFAW

-54 QSAVQMMNWLFE
+54 QSAEQMMNWLFE
-66 GEQDAAAEKGKEALT
+66 GERDASAGKGQEALT

-104 GMVCAEILAGAAL
+104 GMICAEILAGAAL
-117 LILFLLM
+117 LILFLRM
-124 ERLREEREEE
+124 ERLREEREED

-141 GDMAPEN
+141 GDMAPET

-155 EAADGGVQSGGAAQG
+155 ES
-170 EQQPESP
+170 
-177 QYAPT
+177 
-182 APEEPEQALEYEIA
+182 EQALEYEIA

-234 SISLERLLE
+234 SISQERILE
-243 STEGEARELVR
+243 STEGEARELAR

-296 CAASLEDG
+296 CAASLENG
-304 TERIMTMRDRE
+304 TERIRVAGDRD

-333 KNCLEHDASGEKITV
+333 KNCLEHDPGGEKITV
-348 SLTQSREGI
+348 SLTRSREGV

-365 TGITEKDLPYIF
+365 TGISEKDLPYIF

-390 VGIGLN
+390 VGIGMN

>member
-1 MKKYKR
+1 MKNYKR
-7 MRMLIPA
+7 RKRLIPA
-14 AFAVILLLMA
+14 VFAVLLLLMA
-24 AGICFFAW
+24 AGTCLFAW
-32 SVRQDFE
+32 EVRQDYE
-39 SGIKSMIGE
+39 EGLKSMIGR

-54 QSAVQMMNWLFE
+54 ESAEQMMGWLFE
-66 GEQDAAAEKGKEALT
+66 GERGGAVEKGEEALT
-81 AMGYTEKG
+81 ALGYTDKG
-89 TEYLYEQSRIYTFSV
+89 AEYLYEQSRLYTFSA
-104 GMVCAEILAGAAL
+104 GMVCVEILAGIAL
-117 LILFLLM
+117 LILFVWM

-141 GDMAPEN
+141 GEMAPAASGRE
-148 GGEGQPE
+148 QPE
-155 EAADGGVQSGGAAQG
+155 EPADGGSQSDGAVQ
-170 EQQPESP
+170 
-177 QYAPT
+177 
-182 APEEPEQALEYEIA
+182 PEEPEQALEYEIA

-234 SISLERLLE
+234 SISQERIME
-243 STEGEARELVR
+243 GTEGEARELAQ

-304 TERIMTMRDRE
+304 TERILTMGDRE

-333 KNCLEHDASGEKITV
+333 KNCLEHDASGEKITA

-365 TGITEKDLPYIF
+365 PGISEKDLPHIF

-396 LARLVVEQHF
+396 LARLVIEQHF
-406 GSVTARNAEGGG
+406 GTVAARNAEGGG

>member
-1 MKKYKR
+1 MKNYKR
-7 MRMLIPA
+7 RKRLIPA
-14 AFAVILLLMA
+14 VFAVLLLLMA
-24 AGICFFAW
+24 AGTCLFAW
-32 SVRQDFE
+32 GVRQDYE
-39 SGIKSMIGE
+39 EGLKSMIGR

-54 QSAVQMMNWLFE
+54 ESAEQMMGWLFE
-66 GEQDAAAEKGKEALT
+66 GERGGAVEKGEEALT
-81 AMGYTEKG
+81 ALGYTDKG
-89 TEYLYEQSRIYTFSV
+89 AEYLYEQSRLYTFSA
-104 GMVCAEILAGAAL
+104 GMVCVEILMGIAL
-117 LILFLLM
+117 LILFVWM

-141 GDMAPEN
+141 GEMAPAASGRE
-148 GGEGQPE
+148 QPE
-155 EAADGGVQSGGAAQG
+155 ETADGGSQSDGAAQ
-170 EQQPESP
+170 
-177 QYAPT
+177 
-182 APEEPEQALEYEIA
+182 PEEPEQALEYEIA

-234 SISLERLLE
+234 SISQERIME
-243 STEGEARELVR
+243 GTEGEARELAQ

-304 TERIMTMRDRE
+304 TERILTMGDRE

-333 KNCLEHDASGEKITV
+333 KNCLEHDASGEKITA

-365 TGITEKDLPYIF
+365 PGISEKDLPHIF

-396 LARLVVEQHF
+396 LARLVIEQHF
-406 GSVTARNAEGGG
+406 GTVAARNAEGGG

>member
-7 MRMLIPA
+7 MRRLIPA

-24 AGICFFAW
+24 AGTCFFAW
-32 SVRQDFE
+32 GVRQDFE

-54 QSAVQMMNWLFE
+54 QSAEQMMNWLFE
-66 GEQDAAAEKGKEALT
+66 GEREASAGKGQEALT

-89 TEYLYEQSRIYTFSV
+89 TEYLYKQSRIYAFSV

-117 LILFLLM
+117 LILFLRM

-141 GDMAPEN
+141 GDMAPE
-148 GGEGQPE
+148 
-155 EAADGGVQSGGAAQG
+155 ADGGGK
-170 EQQPESP
+170 
-177 QYAPT
+177 
-182 APEEPEQALEYEIA
+182 PEEPEQALEYEIA

-234 SISLERLLE
+234 SISQERILE
-243 STEGEARELVR
+243 STEGEAQELAR

-291 DLLED
+291 DLLEE

-304 TERIMTMRDRE
+304 TERIQVAGDRG

-324 LKEAFSNIL
+324 LKEACSNIL
-333 KNCLEHDASGEKITV
+333 KNCLEHDASGEKITA
-348 SLTQSREGI
+348 SLTRSREGV

-365 TGITEKDLPYIF
+365 TGISEKDLPHIF
-377 DRFYLPEKTGTSH
+377 DRFYLPEKTGASH

-396 LARLVVEQHF
+396 LAKLVIEQHF

>member
-1 MKKYKR
+1 MKNYKR
-7 MRMLIPA
+7 RKRLIPA
-14 AFAVILLLMA
+14 VFAVLLLLMA
-24 AGICFFAW
+24 AGTCLFAW
-32 SVRQDFE
+32 GVRQNYE
-39 SGIKSMIGE
+39 EGLKSMIGR

-54 QSAVQMMNWLFE
+54 ESAEQMMGWLFE
-66 GEQDAAAEKGKEALT
+66 GERGGAVEKGEEALT
-81 AMGYTEKG
+81 ALGYTDKG
-89 TEYLYEQSRIYTFSV
+89 AEYLYEQSRLYTFSA
-104 GMVCAEILAGAAL
+104 GMVCVEILAGIAL
-117 LILFLLM
+117 LILFVWM

-141 GDMAPEN
+141 GEMAPAASGRE
-148 GGEGQPE
+148 QPE
-155 EAADGGVQSGGAAQG
+155 EPADGGSQSDGAVQ
-170 EQQPESP
+170 
-177 QYAPT
+177 
-182 APEEPEQALEYEIA
+182 PEEPEQALEYEIA
-196 KLFERLEAE
+196 KLFDRLEAE

-234 SISLERLLE
+234 SISQERILEG
-243 STEGEARELVR
+243 TEGEARELAQ

-304 TERIMTMRDRE
+304 TERILTMGDRE

-333 KNCLEHDASGEKITV
+333 KNCLEHDASGEKITA

-365 TGITEKDLPYIF
+365 PGISEKDLPHIF

-396 LARLVVEQHF
+396 LARLVIEQHF
-406 GSVTARNAEGGG
+406 GTVAARNAEGGG

>member
-1 MKKYKR
+1 MKNYKR
-7 MRMLIPA
+7 RKRLIPA
-14 AFAVILLLMA
+14 VFAVLLLLMA
-24 AGICFFAW
+24 AGTCLFAW
-32 SVRQDFE
+32 EVRQDYE
-39 SGIKSMIGE
+39 EGLKSMIGR

-54 QSAVQMMNWLFE
+54 ESAEQMMGWLFE
-66 GEQDAAAEKGKEALT
+66 GERGSAVEKGEEALT
-81 AMGYTEKG
+81 ALGYTDKG
-89 TEYLYEQSRIYTFSV
+89 AEYLYEQSRLYTFSA
-104 GMVCAEILAGAAL
+104 GMVCVEILMGIAL
-117 LILFLLM
+117 LILFVWM

-141 GDMAPEN
+141 GEMAPAAS
-148 GGEGQPE
+148 GRGQPE
-155 EAADGGVQSGGAAQG
+155 EPADGGSQSDGAVQ
-170 EQQPESP
+170 
-177 QYAPT
+177 
-182 APEEPEQALEYEIA
+182 PEEPEQALEYEIA

-234 SISLERLLE
+234 SISQERIME
-243 STEGEARELVR
+243 GTEGEARELAQ

-304 TERIMTMRDRE
+304 TEGILTMGDRE

-324 LKEAFSNIL
+324 LKETFSNIL
-333 KNCLEHDASGEKITV
+333 KNCLEHDASGEKITA

-365 TGITEKDLPYIF
+365 PGISEKDLPHIF

-396 LARLVVEQHF
+396 LARLVIEQHF
-406 GSVTARNAEGGG
+406 GTVAARNAEGGG

>member
-7 MRMLIPA
+7 MRRLIPA

-24 AGICFFAW
+24 AGTCFFAW

-54 QSAVQMMNWLFE
+54 QSAEQMMNWLFE
-66 GEQDAAAEKGKEALT
+66 GERDASAGKGQEALT

-104 GMVCAEILAGAAL
+104 GMICAEILAGAAL
-117 LILFLLM
+117 LILFLRM
-124 ERLREEREEE
+124 ERLREEREED

-141 GDMAPEN
+141 GDMAPET

-155 EAADGGVQSGGAAQG
+155 ES
-170 EQQPESP
+170 
-177 QYAPT
+177 
-182 APEEPEQALEYEIA
+182 EQALEYEIA

-234 SISLERLLE
+234 SISQERILE
-243 STEGEARELVR
+243 STEGEARELAR

-296 CAASLEDG
+296 CAASLENG
-304 TERIMTMRDRE
+304 KERIRVAGDRD

-333 KNCLEHDASGEKITV
+333 KNCLEHDPGGEKITV
-348 SLTQSREGI
+348 SLTRSREGV

-365 TGITEKDLPYIF
+365 TGISEKDLPYIF
-377 DRFYLPEKTGTSH
+377 DRFYLPEKTGTLH

>member
-7 MRMLIPA
+7 MRRLIPA

-24 AGICFFAW
+24 AGTCFFAW

-54 QSAVQMMNWLFE
+54 QSAEQMMNWLFE
-66 GEQDAAAEKGKEALT
+66 GERDASAEKGQEALT

-104 GMVCAEILAGAAL
+104 GMICAEILAGAAL
-117 LILFLLM
+117 LILFLRM
-124 ERLREEREEE
+124 ERLREEREED

-141 GDMAPEN
+141 GDMAPET
-148 GGEGQPE
+148 GSEGQPE
-155 EAADGGVQSGGAAQG
+155 ES
-170 EQQPESP
+170 ER
-177 QYAPT
+177 
-182 APEEPEQALEYEIA
+182 ALEYEIA

-234 SISLERLLE
+234 SISQERILE
-243 STEGEARELVR
+243 STEGEARELAR

-296 CAASLEDG
+296 CAASLENG
-304 TERIMTMRDRE
+304 TERIRVAGDRD

-333 KNCLEHDASGEKITV
+333 KNCLEHDPGGEKIIV
-348 SLTQSREGI
+348 SLTRSREGV

-365 TGITEKDLPYIF
+365 TGISEKDLPYIF

>member
-7 MRMLIPA
+7 MRRLIPA

-24 AGICFFAW
+24 AGTCFFAW

-54 QSAVQMMNWLFE
+54 QSAEQMMNWLFE
-66 GEQDAAAEKGKEALT
+66 GERDASAGKGQEALT

-104 GMVCAEILAGAAL
+104 GMICAEILAGAAL
-117 LILFLLM
+117 LILFLRM
-124 ERLREEREEE
+124 ERLREEREED

-141 GDMAPEN
+141 GDMAPET
-148 GGEGQPE
+148 GSEGQ
-155 EAADGGVQSGGAAQG
+155 
-170 EQQPESP
+170 
-177 QYAPT
+177 
-182 APEEPEQALEYEIA
+182 PEEPEQALEYEIA

-234 SISLERLLE
+234 SISQERILE
-243 STEGEARELVR
+243 STEGEARELAR

-296 CAASLEDG
+296 CAASLENG
-304 TERIMTMRDRE
+304 TERIRVAGDRD

-333 KNCLEHDASGEKITV
+333 KNCLEHDPGGEKIIV
-348 SLTQSREGI
+348 SLTRSREGV

-365 TGITEKDLPYIF
+365 TGISEKDLPYIF
-377 DRFYLPEKTGTSH
+377 DRFYLPEKTGTLH

-406 GSVTARNAEGGG
+406 GSVTARNAEEGG

>member
-7 MRMLIPA
+7 MRRLIPA

-24 AGICFFAW
+24 AGTCFFAW

-54 QSAVQMMNWLFE
+54 QSAEQMMNWLFE
-66 GEQDAAAEKGKEALT
+66 GERDASAGKGQEALT

-104 GMVCAEILAGAAL
+104 GMICAEILAGAAL
-117 LILFLLM
+117 LILFLRM
-124 ERLREEREEE
+124 ERLREEREED

-141 GDMAPEN
+141 GDMAPET
-148 GGEGQPE
+148 GSEGQPE
-155 EAADGGVQSGGAAQG
+155 ES
-170 EQQPESP
+170 
-177 QYAPT
+177 
-182 APEEPEQALEYEIA
+182 EQALEYEIA

-234 SISLERLLE
+234 SISQERILE
-243 STEGEARELVR
+243 STEGEARELAR

-296 CAASLEDG
+296 CAASLENG
-304 TERIMTMRDRE
+304 TERIRVAGDRD

-333 KNCLEHDASGEKITV
+333 KNCLEHDPGGEKITV
-348 SLTQSREGI
+348 SLTRSREGV

-365 TGITEKDLPYIF
+365 TGISEKDLPYIF
-377 DRFYLPEKTGTSH
+377 DRFYLPEKTGTLH